1 MSKQIWL
8 QNGSTF
14 SKGSATTVSYANGLP
29 KGIYEVR
36 LSQTGFYL
44 EKIAE
49 SFTFNYKLYGLN
61 LDFINY
67 VMKTYENTTGN
78 LGVLLSGIKGTG
90 KSVTAKQLCNYLNLP
105 VINVKSMGLKINSD
119 MINYLSTNIDFDCTF
134 LFDEYEKEF
143 EESSYVL
150 SFMDGVYNSVYRKVF
165 LLTANTLKVDKNLLG
180 RPSRIR
186 YKKEFGN
193 LEESTCR
200 EILND
205 MLENKSA
212 VDEIIGL
219 THSMNIVT
227 IDLIK
232 AIAVDVNIH
241 GVESISI
248 IKDIFNIEVS
258 HFAYSFVYIQPKN
271 ITDFNISDLSTEKIN
286 DVIKM
291 YKKTQSLRFSDNLED
306 RTLVRKFRDTYYT
319 EADTTTEEAELQYM
333 KQGDKF
339 DCNQVLLVNPEYRWV
354 ITITEYGCL
363 RINHIT
369 SCYSCSARGNLNIL
383 L

>member
-1 MSKQIWL
+1 MNKQIWL

-14 SKGSATTVSYANGLP
+14 NKGNATTVSYANGLP
-29 KGIYEVR
+29 IGIYEVR

-78 LGVLLSGIKGTG
+78 LGILLSGIKGTG

-105 VINVKSMGLKINSD
+105 IINIKSMGSKIDSD
-119 MINYLSTNIDFDCTF
+119 MINYLSTNINFDCIF

-143 EESSYVL
+143 EESSYIL
-150 SFMDGVYNSVYRKVF
+150 SFMDGVYNSIYRKVF

-205 MLENKSA
+205 MLEDKSA

-219 THSMNIVT
+219 THSMKIVT

-241 GVESISI
+241 GVESIDT

-258 HFAYSFVYIQPKN
+258 QFAYSFAYIQPKN
-271 ITDFNISDLSTEKIN
+271 IIDFNLNELSTEKIN
-286 DVIKM
+286 TIIES
-291 YKKTQSLRFSDNLED
+291 YKKIQALKFSTNPEDIDFRREFQS
-306 RTLVRKFRDTYYT
+306 KYYMET
-319 EADTTTEEAELQYM
+319 DTTTEETELQYM

-339 DCNQVLLVNPEYRWV
+339 DCNQVLLVNSEYQWV
-354 ITITEYGCL
+354 LTITEYGDL
-363 RINHIT
+363 RINYIT

>member
-1 MSKQIWL
+1 MNKQIWL

-14 SKGSATTVSYANGLP
+14 SKGSATTVSYTDGLP
-29 KGIYEVR
+29 NGIYEVR

-49 SFTFNYKLYGLN
+49 SFTFDYKLYGLN

-67 VMKTYENTTGN
+67 VMKTYENITGN
-78 LGVLLSGIKGTG
+78 LGILFSGLKGTG

-105 VINVKSMGLKINSD
+105 VINVKSMGPKVNSD
-119 MINYLSTNIDFDCTF
+119 MINYLSTNIDFDCIF

-150 SFMDGVYNSVYRKVF
+150 SFMDGVYNSTHRKVF

-193 LEESTCR
+193 LDEKTCR

-205 MLENKSA
+205 ILKDKSA
-212 VDEIIGL
+212 TDKIIEL
-219 THSMNIVT
+219 THSMSIVT

-232 AIAVDVNIH
+232 AMAIDVNIH
-241 GVESISI
+241 GIESIDT
-248 IKDIFNIEVS
+248 IKNIFNIEPS
-258 HFAYSFVYIQPKN
+258 YFSYSFIYIHIKDATKCNLQ
-271 ITDFNISDLSTEKIN
+271 DFNVETINGIISSYKRVKSLKSSFDEK
-286 DVIKM
+286 
-291 YKKTQSLRFSDNLED
+291 D
-306 RTLVRKFRDTYYT
+306 REFIREFGSKYYAEPDTSI
-319 EADTTTEEAELQYM
+319 ENSELQYM
-333 KQGDKF
+333 KPGNNFNHDT
-339 DCNQVLLVNPEYRWV
+339 VLIVNSENHWIV
-354 ITITEYGCL
+354 TITEYGEL
-363 RINHIT
+363 RINYIT
-369 SCYSCSARGNLNIL
+369 SCYSCTAGGKLNIVL
-383 L
+383 